1 MNFLIDAQLPPAL
14 ARWIADQGHESFH
27 VFDLGLHAA
36 GDRQIWEFA
45 RSEWWVTDGVWD
57 IARGKPV
64 VIVSKDE
71 DFVDRWLLS
80 DQPVPLV
87 WIRKGNCSNEALLA
101 WIGPL
106 WPDVVKRLEQGDKLI
121 ELRA

>member
-14 ARWIADQGHESFH
+14 ARWVGSQGHQATH
-27 VFDLGLHAA
+27 VLDVGLQAA
-36 GDRQIWEFA
+36 DDDPIWEHA
-45 RSEWWVTDGVWD
+45 RKQT
-57 IARGKPV
+57 A

-80 DQPVPLV
+80 DRPVPLV
-87 WIRKGNCSNEALLA
+87 WIRKGNCSNQALLA
-101 WIGPL
+101 WLEPL
-106 WPDVVKRLEQGDKLI
+106 WPDTLKRLEQGEHLI